1 MQTSQA
7 IFSALLLSIIS
18 AAGLVKGIDTAW
30 IFAGITAA
38 LVFFSFEAAG
48 AAARCTRYID
58 GDRRVLLTRITN
70 VLVVLSW
77 LTGAVAGLSLLV

>member
-7 IFSALLLSIIS
+7 IFSALLLSIIA

-38 LVFFSFEAAG
+38 LAFFSLEMRND
-48 AAARCTRYID
+48 AAAIHSA
-58 GDRRVLLTRITN
+58 GFEVGAKVLALA
-70 VLVVLSW
+70 SW
-77 LTGAVAGLSLLV
+77 VTGCVAAFALLV